1 MIVRRL
7 SFASMVLCVAAALAA
22 RPQGQ
27 QTQRFLYAAL
37 PGVGG
42 GNNVSYGGAGILV
55 FDIDHGH
62 KFVKRVP
69 MPTALALPAA
79 TNGRPVSPQ
88 EAIKGIA
95 AHAPTARLYV
105 STNRRVA
112 AYDLMTDKL
121 VWEQRYEDRGTDR
134 IALSPDGSTLYAP
147 ELGAPKWVVAD
158 ARTGAL
164 ITTIDKPG
172 NPHNT
177 QYSDDGTRVYF
188 EAEGNTRTM
197 SVVDART
204 RKIIKE
210 IGPFGNM
217 VRPFT
222 FNGKQTLLFA
232 NINDFLG
239 FEVADLE
246 TGAIL
251 HHVEVP
257 GVTPGRSPTHG
268 IPSHG
273 IAMTQDE
280 TEILDRRQREQ
291 LRPYLRRHRDAAG
304 AQGQRQGARRARL
317 DHVRHRRPA
326 GLSLDRRRDR
336 RAHQADRRDAPGRE
350 RGQRR
355 EREDARDRLCRGQA
369 GGRRRSVRQGQEA
382 LDLSNEE
389 IRSLRD
395 L

>member
-1 MIVRRL
+1 MTVRRL
-7 SFASMVLCVAAALAA
+7 SLAGMVLGAAAALAP
-22 RPQGQ
+22 RPQAQ
-27 QTQRFLYAAL
+27 PTQRFIYAAL

-42 GNNVSYGGAGILV
+42 GNNLNYGGAGILV

-62 KFVKRVP
+62 KFVKRVA
-69 MPTALALPAA
+69 MPTSLPLPAS

-95 AHAPTARLYV
+95 AHAGTARLYV

-112 AYDLMTDKL
+112 AFDLLTDKL
-121 VWEQRYEDRGTDR
+121 VWEQRYEERGTDR
-134 IALSPDGSTLYAP
+134 IALSPDGTTLYAP
-147 ELGAPKWVVAD
+147 ELGAPKWVVAE
-158 ARTGAL
+158 AKTGTL

-197 SVVDART
+197 SVVDAKTRT
-204 RKIIKE
+204 IIKE

-239 FEVADLE
+239 FEIADLRS
-246 TGAIL
+246 GQIL

-257 GVTPGRSPTHG
+257 GVTAGRSPTHG

-280 TEILDRRQREQ
+280 SEIWIADNANN
-291 LRPYLRRHRDAAG
+291 YLRVFDATVMPPKMKTSIKVRDEPGWITFGIDGKLAYPSTGDVVDVKTKQIVATLQDENGANAESEKMLEIDFAGGKPSAAG
-304 AQGQRQGARRARL
+304 DQFGKGKKR
-317 DHVRHRRPA
+317 
-326 GLSLDRRRDR
+326 
-336 RAHQADRRDAPGRE
+336 
-350 RGQRR
+350 
-355 EREDARDRLCRGQA
+355 
-369 GGRRRSVRQGQEA
+369 
-382 LDLSNEE
+382 
-389 IRSLRD
+389 
-395 L
+395 